1 MRRRETDMNKKNKPG
16 RVLLSF
22 FMIMLITLLAS
33 CSGKEP
39 DSIVK
44 ADTNPETETVR
55 LAMFQNGHI
64 LNAIAEE
71 QGYLEDEGIKVEH
84 VPVETDSEVFEGIKN
99 GTIDVA
105 SNSGTNLP
113 LQQIADGQELT
124 IFGGYLLTGCMPI
137 FAKVETKWNGIEDL
151 AGKTMACELN
161 MYAVSGPLL
170 DKGYDPR
177 NDVKWYDP
185 EDQYDRIK
193 AVKEGTADY
202 GLVGTQLNYDIDS
215 DPELKVCTY
224 ASDILP
230 DYSCCRVEA
239 STDWVNN
246 NPNTVKALLRA
257 WIRAQ
262 AYYESN
268 HEESV
273 VFISETTGRDEQ
285 VLRAHMDNPHFEINT
300 DPMKS
305 SVERAWDYMDRLGL
319 LNAASKKIDID
330 EHINTELYKEALDE
344 CQSKYGEEN
353 PAFYEKMQSQYS
365 ANDQ

>member
-113 LQQIADGQELT
+113 LQQIADGQGLDWT
-124 IFGGYLLTGCMPI
+124 LLMVTD
-137 FAKVETKWNGIEDL
+137 VLRENSVLL
-151 AGKTMACELN
+151 A
-161 MYAVSGPLL
+161 
-170 DKGYDPR
+170 
-177 NDVKWYDP
+177 
-185 EDQYDRIK
+185 
-193 AVKEGTADY
+193 
-202 GLVGTQLNYDIDS
+202 
-215 DPELKVCTY
+215 
-224 ASDILP
+224 
-230 DYSCCRVEA
+230 
-239 STDWVNN
+239 
-246 NPNTVKALLRA
+246 
-257 WIRAQ
+257 
-262 AYYESN
+262 SN
-268 HEESV
+268 HKANRDLPYAKLAKQIYDMPGVMSRKKQLLPVLLSV
-273 VFISETTGRDEQ
+273 T
-285 VLRAHMDNPHFEINT
+285 
-300 DPMKS
+300 
-305 SVERAWDYMDRLGL
+305 
-319 LNAASKKIDID
+319 
-330 EHINTELYKEALDE
+330 
-344 CQSKYGEEN
+344 
-353 PAFYEKMQSQYS
+353 S
-365 ANDQ
+365 A